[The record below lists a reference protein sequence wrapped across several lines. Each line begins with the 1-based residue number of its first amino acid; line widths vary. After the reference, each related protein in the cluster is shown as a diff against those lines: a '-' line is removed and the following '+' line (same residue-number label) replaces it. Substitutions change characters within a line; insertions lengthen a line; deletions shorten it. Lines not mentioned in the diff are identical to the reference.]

1 MSLSHTLW
9 QANADLAQACL
20 DQPFVRGIGDGSLP
34 RPRFAGYIGQDAFY
48 LQAFARAYAI
58 APPRRPIGP
67 AFGNCTNWWVGFSK
81 NWSYTK
87 VSPPLGD

>member
-34 RPRFAGYIGQDAFY
+34 RRRFGYWFSIII
-48 LQAFARAYAI
+48 AI
-58 APPRRPIGP
+58 
-67 AFGNCTNWWVGFSK
+67 TV
-81 NWSYTK
+81 
-87 VSPPLGD
+87 